1 MKNDLNCNTP
11 SGAYC
16 RSWARRAA
24 WPALCLALWLALL
37 LYATACALLVGLCIL
52 ADVLFPRRIGI
63 EGMITGYT
71 YTAQG
76 GGGYRVT
83 IGDGNGLIIGN
94 NFHIEGF
101 TPADLGRR
109 VRGTIMRPRLFPFD
123 KAGADASFLIG
134 DEGQPG
140 QRPARWSQP
149 LELAGVPN
157 LHRVNAHIYRS
168 AQPTAEGMHNLY
180 AFGIRTIVS
189 LRAYHSDSN
198 EIGALPLKQE
208 HIRIKTWSP
217 RMADVVRF
225 LRIVND
231 PQNAPVLVHCH
242 HGADRTGTLCA
253 IYHIVCDG
261 WSKEEAVREMTI
273 GGYGYHSIWS
283 HLPRFVQKIDAEAL
297 RREMTSGATGNEGGE

>member
-1 MKNDLNCNTP
+1 MKNEMNGNTP
-11 SGAYC
+11 TVVYC
-16 RSWARRAA
+16 HSWVRRAA

-63 EGMITGYT
+63 EGKITGYT
-71 YTAQG
+71 CTTPG
-76 GGGYRVT
+76 SGDYRVT
-83 IGDGNGLIIGN
+83 IDDGNGLVIGD
-94 NFHIEGF
+94 NFHIDGF

-109 VRGTIMRPRLFPFD
+109 VRGTIMRPRLFTFK

-157 LHRVNAHIYRS
+157 MHRVNAHIYRS
-168 AQPTAEGMHNLY
+168 AQPTAEGMQNLY
-180 AFGIRTIVS
+180 DFGIKTIVS
-189 LRAYHSDSN
+189 LRAYHSDSA

-231 PQNAPVLVHCH
+231 PQNAPVLVHCQ

-253 IYHIVCDG
+253 IYRIVCEG
-261 WSKEEAVREMTI
+261 WGKEEAVREMTI

-297 RREMTSGATGNEGGE
+297 RRELNQAVADNQGGE